1 MMQYVP
7 IVESHTS
14 VLTPID
20 SNTINFSFD
29 MYRNLML
36 TFILFQD
43 YNMSTEKRG
52 LLMCSS

>member
-1 MMQYVP
+1 MQYVP